1 METVPS
7 DLYPLLY
14 TFFKEHGLDK
24 TAKAFKKE
32 VQVVREMVFDTMH
45 VCIGPRL
52 HST

>member
-32 VQVVREMVFDTMH
+32 VQVVREMVFRYHARVHWTT
-45 VCIGPRL
+45 P
-52 HST
+52 S